1 MLTTVSLARSSFES
15 GWAIHPFSGELL
27 KFEEKDLHLFT
38 GQVSSKV
45 SKALALCDKPYCLIP
60 KNRILIT
67 ENPEIKINELNKI
80 FSRLLKLGNNKFF
93 MSRIYASIAANIFE
107 NSLQAM
113 SAINSLEYGLT
124 ENRCLQKCLAV
135 AKTSK
140 SFKKSGV
147 IFIGAQIP
155 LKEMHAWIIE
165 DEIQPDLEDRSW
177 INFSPL
183 MAITFN

>member
-15 GWAIHPFSGELL
+15 GWAIHPLSGGLL
-27 KFEEKDLHLFT
+27 NFKEKDLHLFT
-38 GQVSSKV
+38 GKVSDKV
-45 SKALALCDKPYCLIP
+45 SKALALCDEPYRLMP
-60 KNRILIT
+60 QNEFLIT
-67 ENPEIKINELNKI
+67 ENNAIKINQLNKI
-80 FSRLLKLGNNKFF
+80 FSRLVKLGNNRFL
-93 MSRIYASIAANIFE
+93 MSRLYSSITANIFE

-113 SAINSLEYGLT
+113 SAINSLEYSST
-124 ENRCLQKCLAV
+124 ENRCLQKCLAI

-165 DEIQPDLEDRSW
+165 NEIQPDIEDRSW
-177 INFSPL
+177 INFTPL
-183 MAITFN
+183 MAITF